1 MPSNPVNIILTGDL
15 KCPDIRWDILTVT
28 GPDREIQ
35 QGLVDITEAFSL
47 TQIHNQP
54 TREENLLDLVFVTSP
69 TLIKSSTNALGIS
82 DHEIVIT
89 DFEAKVHHQDNA
101 MYTKRPNAKKSQRT

>member
-35 QGLVDITEAFSL
+35 QGLVDI
-47 TQIHNQP
+47 
-54 TREENLLDLVFVTSP
+54 
-69 TLIKSSTNALGIS
+69 
-82 DHEIVIT
+82 IVIMRRFFFAGT
-89 DFEAKVHHQDNA
+89 
-101 MYTKRPNAKKSQRT
+101 S